1 MRNCGEL
8 GHAREILIREAL
20 SNSIVLPMK
29 LKYKK
34 RKFFRGI
41 RWLVGPQNSR
51 FHRADYA

>member
-8 GHAREILIREAL
+8 GRARGILIREAL

-34 RKFFRGI
+34 GRFFRGI
-41 RWLVGPQNSR
+41 RQLVGPQNLR

>member
-8 GHAREILIREAL
+8 GRARGILIREAL

-34 RKFFRGI
+34 GKFFRGI
-41 RWLVGPQNSR
+41 RQLVGPQNLR